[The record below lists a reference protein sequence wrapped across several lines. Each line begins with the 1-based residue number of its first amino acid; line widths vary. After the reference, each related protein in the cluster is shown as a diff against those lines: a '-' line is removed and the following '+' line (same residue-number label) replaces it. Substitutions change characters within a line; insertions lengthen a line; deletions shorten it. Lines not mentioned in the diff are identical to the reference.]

1 MTTASLPSATIN
13 VPYSQQLAV
22 SGATGAVV
30 WTLNTNNSPLLTW
43 LSVSSA
49 GVLTGTKD
57 YMNNISIATIVVAVI
72 GAVIA
77 VVGYGMVTGRSR
89 TGRGPI

>member
-1 MTTASLPSATIN
+1 MASTARIAVGRSPTAAIF
-13 VPYSQQLAV
+13 LAIMRTSEKLGPFYPDQYV
-22 SGATGAVV
+22 MF
-30 WTLNTNNSPLLTW
+30 L
-43 LSVSSA
+43 A